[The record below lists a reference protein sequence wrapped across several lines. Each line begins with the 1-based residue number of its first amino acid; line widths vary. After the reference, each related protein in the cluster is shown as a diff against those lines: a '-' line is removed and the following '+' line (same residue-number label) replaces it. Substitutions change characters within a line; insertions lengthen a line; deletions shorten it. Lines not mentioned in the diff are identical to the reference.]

1 MLTAPVKWLI
11 NLIALLP
18 DVVRP
23 GVFIAVLV
31 LIVWFVAIQ
40 RGLPNLWHAT
50 CRGSARVADLTIGVV
65 LLPEYLMT
73 TSRQRRG
80 QGPGEA
86 VFAISGVADRALDG
100 VAGFYERHQRD
111 RIQWKHLPWLP
122 CLAIV
127 VVCTIPWIVMGR
139 LPVSSE
145 ARVQLAK
152 AFDHWRDVEAWA
164 DVDPSRRAAPG
175 ISWPPPPVAA
185 SVRQH
190 GRVLGVTLRCQA
202 NKHCVGRIILRTSS
216 GKRLHSRV
224 VNVKAGSFA
233 TVHMHLSTAQAHHRT
248 TVRIGRAQPA

>member
-11 NLIALLP
+11 NLVALLP
-18 DVVRP
+18 DAMRP
-23 GVFIAVLV
+23 GVFLAVLV
-31 LIVWFVAIQ
+31 LIVWFVVIQ

-50 CRGSARVADLTIGVV
+50 CRGSARVVDLTIGVV

-73 TSRQRRG
+73 SSRQRRG
-80 QGPGEA
+80 QAPGEA
-86 VFAISGVADRALDG
+86 VLAISGVADRALDG

-111 RIQWKHLPWLP
+111 RIHWKRPPWLP
-122 CLAIV
+122 CLVIV
-127 VVCTIPWIVMGR
+127 VVCAIPWIVMDR

-164 DVDPSRRAAPG
+164 DVDPSRRAEPG
-175 ISWPPPPVAA
+175 ISWPPPPVTAG
-185 SVRQH
+185 VRQH
-190 GRVLGVTLRCQA
+190 GRVLGVTLRCRA
-202 NKHCVGRIILRTSS
+202 NERCVGRIILRTSS

-233 TVHMHLSTAQAHHRT
+233 TVHMHLSTAQSHQRT
-248 TVRIGRAQPA
+248 TVRIARAQPE